1 MDNACHPLFDLKAAE
16 GVPNHVSIDTRKLL
30 RDVLR
35 SNATTAI
42 LAHNH
47 PTGPAL
53 PSKADQMTTLQIMQ
67 LLAPAGVSILDH
79 IIVAGDNACSMA
91 DRGRLPDLKDYPTFL
106 SAASPHP

>member
-1 MDNACHPLFDLKAAE
+1 
-16 GVPNHVSIDTRKLL
+16 
-30 RDVLR
+30 
-35 SNATTAI
+35 
-42 LAHNH
+42 
-47 PTGPAL
+47 
-53 PSKADQMTTLQIMQ
+53 MTTLQIMQ